1 MALTLTDEDLE
12 KIQSMIDKSIRDL
25 TAGAIDVTSLS
36 ESTEST
42 LKLLSISSGNTLKNA
57 TAKKGNIKFI
67 IDEGESESVDI
78 LQ

>member
-1 MALTLTDEDLE
+1 MALTLTDEDL
-12 KIQSMIDKSIRDL
+12 KMIQSMIDKSIRDL

-42 LKLLSISSGNTLKNA
+42 IKLLGFSSGNTLKNV
-57 TAKKGNIKFI
+57 TAKKSNIKFI
-67 IDEGESESVDI
+67 IDEGDTESVDI

>member
-1 MALTLTDEDLE
+1 MALTLTDEDL
-12 KIQSMIDKSIRDL
+12 KMIQSMIDKSIRDL
-25 TAGAIDVTSLS
+25 TAGTIDVTSLS

-42 LKLLSISSGNTLKNA
+42 IKLLGISSGNTLKNV

-67 IDEGESESVDI
+67 TDEGDTESVDI

>member
-1 MALTLTDEDLE
+1 MALTLTDEDI
-12 KIQSMIDKSIRDL
+12 KMIQSMIDKSIRDL

-42 LKLLSISSGNTLKNA
+42 IKLLGISLGNTLKNV
-57 TAKKGNIKFI
+57 TAKKSNIKFI
-67 IDEGESESVDI
+67 IDEGDTESVDI

>member
-1 MALTLTDEDLE
+1 M
-12 KIQSMIDKSIRDL
+12 IQSMIDKSIRDL

-42 LKLLSISSGNTLKNA
+42 IKLLGISSGNTLKNV
-57 TAKKGNIKFI
+57 TAKKSNIKFI
-67 IDEGESESVDI
+67 TDEGDTELVDI

>member
-1 MALTLTDEDLE
+1 MALTLTDEDI
-12 KIQSMIDKSIRDL
+12 KMIQSMIDKSIRDL

-42 LKLLSISSGNTLKNA
+42 IKLLGISLGNTLKNV
-57 TAKKGNIKFI
+57 TAKKSNIKFI
-67 IDEGESESVDI
+67 TDEGDTELVDI

>member
-1 MALTLTDEDLE
+1 MALTLTDEDI
-12 KIQSMIDKSIRDL
+12 KMIQSMIDKSIRDL

-42 LKLLSISSGNTLKNA
+42 IKLLGFSSGNTLKNV
-57 TAKKGNIKFI
+57 TAKKSNIKFI
-67 IDEGESESVDI
+67 TDEGDTELVDI